1 MAAPA
6 DNIAASSGRIL
17 VHCLAH
23 GAWDFG
29 FAMAALVWLSQAEST
44 SDINTWGMRFL
55 LVGAIG
61 VTGSLGIQLSWWGRH
76 HVATVR
82 FWASWFAVT
91 AVCNMVGIPMAVRLF
106 Y

>member
-44 SDINTWGMRFL
+44 SDI
-55 LVGAIG
+55 IDP
-61 VTGSLGIQLSWWGRH
+61 
-76 HVATVR
+76 
-82 FWASWFAVT
+82 ASMKLNQEA
-91 AVCNMVGIPMAVRLF
+91 
-106 Y
+106 